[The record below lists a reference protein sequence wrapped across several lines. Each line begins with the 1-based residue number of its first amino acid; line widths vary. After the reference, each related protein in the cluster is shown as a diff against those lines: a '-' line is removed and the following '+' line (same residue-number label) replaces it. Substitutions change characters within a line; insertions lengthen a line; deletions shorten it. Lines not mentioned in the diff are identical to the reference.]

1 MTLVSNYLAMDWRNN
16 PKEADHV
23 KVTMND
29 CTVSAMYILCVC
41 VMKQSQPNY
50 R

>member
-16 PKEADHV
+16 PKEVDHV

-29 CTVSAMYILCVC
+29 CIVSTMYGYCVC
-41 VMKQSQPNY
+41 YEIITTY